1 MKAARI
7 SGKNLVVQHKFYHK
21 EKNLILE
28 IYEYYKDGWID
39 IEIGKVKNLS
49 NKIKDY
55 TSGIFVMKR
64 EVLVTAVPIG
74 HGHGEFFIEF
84 IYKALKAGV
93 KIIEL
98 PYVQPPDV
106 EKMSKTASST
116 FRFCFLGFNYFIRL
130 IQTLFGRN

>member
-1 MKAARI
+1 
-7 SGKNLVVQHKFYHK
+7 
-21 EKNLILE
+21 
-28 IYEYYKDGWID
+28 
-39 IEIGKVKNLS
+39 
-49 NKIKDY
+49 
-55 TSGIFVMKR
+55 MKR
-64 EVLVTAVPIG
+64 EVLLSAVPIG

-98 PYVQPPDV
+98 PYVHVPDV
-106 EKMSKTASST
+106 EGMSKTASSF